1 MAQWYQQTQA
11 LDDKSIAA
19 TRLAT
24 AASGLHGSAKA
35 RKTSTEQNL
44 YYWCQATNL
53 YLIGSAP

>member
-44 YYWCQATNL
+44 YY
-53 YLIGSAP
+53 